1 MSDLAATSATGGED
15 STREINRL
23 ESEIVEK
30 RRRVAASFRELRRRV
45 DVMAGW
51 RRWVASHP
59 VLWISGGLT
68 LGFIVGYRKRQK

>member
-1 MSDLAATSATGGED
+1 MSDLAVTSSAEVED
-15 STREINRL
+15 STSEINRL
-23 ESEIVEK
+23 ESEIAEK

-59 VLWISGGLT
+59 VLWICGGLT
-68 LGFIVGYRKRQK
+68 VGFVVGYRKRR